1 MTKRA
6 KKLLGIVVAAAMMF
20 ALCLPVFTAC
30 KPDGPDTPVDPTE
43 MELTDGYFEA
53 TSGGLTWTCVLKEN
67 GTYYF
72 QSITG
77 SVAGTWE
84 EVNEEI
90 EYISNIADGDIT
102 NPDQTNPVYATA
114 ERGVRLHQYGGDSQ
128 TVAYADGKLWNVSAD
143 YGMSLRNLTQKSET
157 WDENS
162 ERDVTV
168 LQYYDQKDSA
178 KSVQLIHNFTF
189 RDSLNGIR
197 GTWANGASDGVYT
210 LTTSGGEAGSLKVSS
225 DGASAEY
232 TLGGETVTLYK
243 TSFSPV
249 YEFTATANLALKGD
263 AESSALAFRL
273 ALYNNGDGETY
284 DGDADISYYDEDDNL
299 IQVDSGRYTY
309 DASEKSFTFTD
320 FENEVNDQVVTANAG
335 EFTYVFTDAAENG
348 LFEPITNPAGDPA
361 TLPATVSMTYKLPPV
376 YTMTAALPDGAD
388 NFASVNIGGEG
399 MDLTL
404 TAITLEIYESG
415 DAYMRG
421 EIALGPTLSAVMG
434 AESFKAVLDEGT
446 VERSGNLM
454 TITFANGADE
464 VTTTIDTEINRVV
477 TNGYSTKQPIDV
489 GAAAGLPLPIPV
501 TYELSG
507 ITFSMN
513 YTPAAV
519 YTFSPVGEF
528 VYSNVG
534 ADDGY
539 MPASVVINAMD
550 NGTYQ
555 MVNILHGVG
564 QLAQSGTWEMN
575 ADGSAINFTKSGAG
589 EVTFTAHRSGSDYI
603 IELDALEI
611 GNAPALPTDYGTLT
625 GTFVAEGPKAVI
637 GTLKGET
644 TAENFGALSAMGG
657 VISGTV
663 DGVSL
668 VLYSDGT
675 AEVQATVSFAAFGIV
690 GVPGGTLDKGTYTVD
705 GNTYTFTFEGGGT
718 VMGTMSGNTLS
729 LTYAPA
735 ATAHVVYTAPAELA
749 AVFGAA
755 GEIAASG
762 INCTLSGTIA

>member
-6 KKLLGIVVAAAMMF
+6 KKLLGIVIAAAMMF

-30 KPDGPDTPVDPTE
+30 KPDEPETPVDPTE
-43 MELTDGYFEA
+43 MELTDGYFEGA
-53 TSGGLTWTCVLKEN
+53 SSGMTWVCVLKEN

-77 SVAGTWE
+77 STAGTWE

-90 EYISNIADGDIT
+90 EYISNILDGDAT

-114 ERGVRLHQYGGDSQ
+114 ERGVRLNQYGGDSQ
-128 TVAYADGKLWNVSAD
+128 TVAYADGKLWNVIAD
-143 YGMSLRNLTQKSET
+143 YGMSMRNLTQKNET

-197 GTWANGASDGVYT
+197 GTWENGASDGAYT
-210 LTTSGGEAGSLKVSS
+210 LTTSDGETGYLTVSS

-249 YEFTATANLALKGD
+249 YEFTATADLTLKGET
-263 AESSALAFRL
+263 ESSELAFRL
-273 ALYNNGDGETY
+273 ALYDNGDGETY
-284 DGDADISYYDEDDNL
+284 DGDADISFYDEDDNL

-309 DASEKSFTFTD
+309 DDAEKTFTFTD

-335 EFTYVFTDAAENG
+335 EYTYVYTDAADG
-348 LFEPITNPAGDPA
+348 LFEPIANPAGDPA

-404 TAITLEIYESG
+404 TDLTLEIYESG

-421 EIALGPTLSAVMG
+421 EIMLGPTLSAVMG
-434 AESFKAVLDEGT
+434 AESFTAVLDEGT

-454 TITFANGADE
+454 TITFANGAED
-464 VTTTIDTEINRVV
+464 VTTAIDTELNRVV
-477 TNGYSTKQPIDV
+477 SSGYSTKEPIDV
-489 GAAAGLPLPIPV
+489 AAATGLPLPIPV
-501 TYELSG
+501 TYTLSG

-513 YTPAAV
+513 YTPAAL
-519 YTFSPVGEF
+519 YEFRAQGEF
-528 VYSNVG
+528 VYSKVG

-539 MPASVVINAMD
+539 MPTDIVISVMD

-555 MVNILHGVG
+555 LVNILHGVG
-564 QLAQSGTWEMN
+564 QLAQSGTWAMN
-575 ADGSAINFTKSGAG
+575 EDGSVIDFTKTDGT
-589 EVTFTAHRSGSDYI
+589 EVTFSAAREGSNYV
-603 IELDALEI
+603 IELNALEI
-611 GNAPALPTDYGTLT
+611 GKAPALPTDYGTLT
-625 GTFVAEGPKAVI
+625 GTFVAEGSKSVI
-637 GTLKGET
+637 ATLEGET
-644 TAENFGALSAMGG
+644 SSENFGTLSAMGG

-675 AEVQATVSFAAFGIV
+675 AEVQAAVSFAAFGIV

-705 GNTYTFTFEGGGT
+705 GNTYTFTFEGAGT
-718 VMGTMSGNTLS
+718 VTGTLS
-729 LTYAPA
+729 GSTLTLTYAPA
-735 ATAHVVYTAPAELA
+735 ATAHVVYTAPDELA

-755 GEIAASG
+755 GEIGASG
-762 INCTLSGTIA
+762 ISCTLSGTIA